1 MLDAQAR
8 GMLRLSDEMFDRC
21 FDTITSLLEKA
32 NNQKGGAFT
41 RHRELEQSDV
51 QEITADGEILTPKV

>member
-21 FDTITSLLEKA
+21 FDTVTGLLERA
-32 NNQKGGAFT
+32 NDQRGPAFT
-41 RHRELEQSDV
+41 RHAQLLEEDV
-51 QEITADGEILTPKV
+51 QESTIHPKE